1 MAKKTKMTL
10 DELVQQLQAAHGE
23 ALETVVLHGSAARH
37 QGAPTGALD
46 VLVIVRALAD
56 GALRAAG
63 AATRAWMEAGNP
75 APLTLTSTEWRTSAD
90 IFAIEYA
97 DILSAHRVLHGTLAT
112 DGIVVTRHDLRLQ
125 LEREAM
131 GKLLQ
136 LRREMQARYG
146 DAAAQRALL
155 EGVRGGIFAL
165 FRAALRMSGGV
176 AAPHADSEAAAREVA
191 VMAGFDAAPFLA
203 LTAHTK
209 GTKKIADA
217 EVAAVLR
224 GCHDG
229 LERFAGWID
238 RQIIADS

>member
-10 DELVQQLQAAHGE
+10 DDLVQQLKAAHGE
-23 ALETVVLHGSAARH
+23 ALEAVVLHGSAARH

-56 GALRAAG
+56 DALGAVG
-63 AATRAWMEAGNP
+63 AATRAWMDAGHP
-75 APLTLTSTEWRTSAD
+75 APLTLTSAEWRASAD

-97 DILSAHRVLHGTLAT
+97 DILSAHRVLHGELAT
-112 DGIVVTRHDLRLQ
+112 DGIAVTRRDLRLQ

-136 LRREMQARYG
+136 LRREMQARHG
-146 DAAAQRALL
+146 DAKAQRALL
-155 EGVRGGIFAL
+155 EGVRAGIFAL
-165 FRAALRMSGGV
+165 FRAALRMSGGLSS
-176 AAPHADSEAAAREVA
+176 AQADSEEVAREVA
-191 VMAGFDAAPFLA
+191 AIAGLDAAPFLA
-203 LTAHTK
+203 LVAHAR

-217 EVAAVLR
+217 EAPAVLR

-229 LERFAGWID
+229 LERFASWLD
-238 RQIIADS
+238 KQMVVDS